1 MLYATTRSAAASDI
15 ARRPEIKML
24 AFKSIKIARIS
35 LMLVYLG
42 YIFIVYLYSRYGGI
56 GGLEW
61 NQFM

>member
-1 MLYATTRSAAASDI
+1 
-15 ARRPEIKML
+15 
-24 AFKSIKIARIS
+24 
-35 LMLVYLG
+35 MLVYLG